1 MDDERGSGQTMV
13 IAADEYRALVERVRK
28 LEEEVR
34 RLRKRLENADAAR
47 GFGEGRVQ
55 YRVREGDLSLTEEE
69 RVRPSERQ
77 VDLLIPESVLFATNM
92 SVQDLK
98 VELAVHLFEQEWLTL
113 GQAAR
118 LAEMHVGDFMQLLAQ
133 RGVSL
138 HYDVEEFK
146 EDVATLKRLNLL

>member
-1 MDDERGSGQTMV
+1 
-13 IAADEYRALVERVRK
+13 
-28 LEEEVR
+28 
-34 RLRKRLENADAAR
+34 
-47 GFGEGRVQ
+47 
-55 YRVREGDLSLTEEE
+55 
-69 RVRPSERQ
+69 
-77 VDLLIPESVLFATNM
+77 M

-118 LAEMHVGDFMQLLAQ
+118 LAEMHVGDFMELLAQ